1 MGYLTDW
8 VGYSGLF
15 IAFIAVLF
23 IPGYIALR
31 LLRLPRFGSLAMAP
45 SWTLAIVG
53 IGAIFLKDV
62 SIGWFRASFALLAL
76 IVILVAALAWH
87 HIPRSFETSKAPY
100 GAFPRR
106 NKALAFGVV
115 TVVILVLIVPIMIR
129 MDPNVPNWGPDPMFH
144 YNGVNSVLFRKD
156 ASMFGAMDTNH
167 GIRIKDTVYP
177 AVWHGIV
184 GLVASIGNIVPASH
198 MLTFVVTPLVWII
211 GMTYLGVTAL
221 PHHRLA
227 SLFVPV
233 MLIAFPAFPGYLT
246 VTKGFWPNSLALAAT
261 PAVIGGAIAAY
272 HRYRWDENKLSR
284 EIFAVAA
291 VAVAIGVVGVTAT
304 HPSTLFSLL
313 WITIPTVILVS
324 VRFSRAQLR
333 NMTRRKWVIAGVI
346 TTVIIGVVAV
356 ILVSIPKIRSFLG
369 RELPRGWEDLP
380 ERLVSAF
387 AIWPIGKNP
396 IIVAG
401 VGVVILLAI
410 AIGLRVVARHRHL
423 HWIGL
428 AWGMQMLL
436 ILGGYF
442 PLGILTALAGL
453 WYHDMYRLFSIQA
466 IFLALILALAVAE
479 VVGWL
484 GRRTVAR
491 APAKSI
497 TDQAHF
503 VRAYPAL
510 VGSVAIALVIALAG
524 ATVLYKKPTV
534 YADAAPRFG
543 EDEILN
549 SRDELEFIANL
560 EEYIPAG
567 SIVVGDPTTGIVYA
581 PAYGV
586 INSVFA
592 QVNLRGVDVDGN
604 ILANGFR
611 SLEYDPRVCQI
622 LNSYGIR
629 YYYEDK
635 PIPYQDV
642 DRSDRMPGFYNVDTP
657 GAMFDLVAEVDGARL
672 WQITGCAGE
681 PADPSWWN
689 LRSRMRTVINP
700 PFGYSR

>member
-144 YNGVNSVLFRKD
+144 YNGVNSVLIRKD

-272 HRYRWDENKLSR
+272 HRYKWDEKKSAR
-284 EIFAVAA
+284 DIFGVALIA
-291 VAVAIGVVGVTAT
+291 VAVGVVGVTAT
-304 HPSTLFSLL
+304 HPSTLFSLV
-313 WITIPTVILVS
+313 WVTTPTAILVTA
-324 VRFSRAQLR
+324 RFIREQLR
-333 NMTRRKWVIAGVI
+333 VMTRNKWVIGGVLA
-346 TTVIIGVVAV
+346 VFALGAVAV
-356 ILVSIPKIRSFLG
+356 VLASIPKIRSFLG

-380 ERLVSAF
+380 ERLVSAL
-387 AIWPIGKNP
+387 ANWPVGKNP
-396 IIVAG
+396 ILLAG
-401 VGVVILLAI
+401 VGIVIVAALV
-410 AIGLRVVARHRHL
+410 IGLRVVVRHRHL

-428 AWGMQMLL
+428 AWGMQMLI

-442 PLGILTALAGL
+442 PLGILTSLAGL
-453 WYHDMYRLFSIQA
+453 WYHDMYRLFSVQA

-479 VVGWL
+479 VIGWVSKRL
-484 GRRTVAR
+484 TNRELERT
-491 APAKSI
+491 I
-497 TDQAHF
+497 EGQANF
-503 VRAYPAL
+503 VHAQPAL
-510 VGSVAIALVIALAG
+510 VAASALALVIGLAG
-524 ATVLYKKPTV
+524 ATFLYKKPTV
-534 YADAAPRFG
+534 YADAEPRFG

-549 SRDELEFIANL
+549 SREELEFIANL
-560 EEYIPAG
+560 DQYVPSG
-567 SIVVGDPTTGIVYA
+567 SIIVGDPTTGVVYA

-586 INSVFA
+586 VNTVFA

-604 ILANGFR
+604 ILANDFR
-611 SLEYDPRVCQI
+611 SIEYDPRVCQI
-622 LNSYGIR
+622 LTGYGIR
-629 YYYEDK
+629 YYYEDD
-635 PIPYQDV
+635 PINYQNV
-642 DRSDRMPGFYNVDTP
+642 DRSERMPGLYNVDTA
-657 GAMFDLVAEVDGARL
+657 GDMFELVEEVDGARL
-672 WQITGCAGE
+672 WQITCPGDME
-681 PADPSWWN
+681 DPSWWSI
-689 LRSRMRTVINP
+689 RDRMRTIIAP

>member
-144 YNGVNSVLFRKD
+144 YNGVNSVLIRKD

-233 MLIAFPAFPGYLT
+233 MLIAFPVFPGYLT
-246 VTKGFWPNSLALAAT
+246 VTKGFWPNALALAAT

-272 HRYRWDENKLSR
+272 HRYKWDQNSLHKQ
-284 EIFAVAA
+284 IFFIASISA
-291 VAVAIGVVGVTAT
+291 AIGVVGVTVA
-304 HPSTLFSLL
+304 HPSTLFSIA
-313 WITIPTVILVS
+313 WITIPTMILVV
-324 VRFSRAQLR
+324 VRFIRSQLR
-333 NMTRRKWVIAGVI
+333 TMTRNKW
-346 TTVIIGVVAV
+346 IIGGVFLIIALAAVA
-356 ILVSIPKIRSFLG
+356 LVLASVPKVRSFLG
-369 RELPRGWEDLP
+369 RELPRGWEDFP
-380 ERLVSAF
+380 ERFVSAL

-396 IIVAG
+396 IILAV
-401 VGVVILLAI
+401 VGAVVLAAI
-410 AIGLRVVARHRHL
+410 VIGLRVIARHRHL

-428 AWGMQMLL
+428 AWAMQMLI

-442 PLGILTALAGL
+442 PLHILTSLAGL
-453 WYHDMYRLFSIQA
+453 WYHDMYRLFSVQA

-479 VVGWL
+479 VIGWVSKRVINVTPARTMTGQAEFVQARPRFVG
-484 GRRTVAR
+484 A
-491 APAKSI
+491 A
-497 TDQAHF
+497 
-503 VRAYPAL
+503 AL
-510 VGSVAIALVIALAG
+510 VLIIGLAS
-524 ATVLYKKPTV
+524 ASFLYKKPTV

-549 SRDELEFIANL
+549 SRAELEFISQL
-560 EEYIPAG
+560 DQYIPSG
-567 SIVVGDPTTGIVYA
+567 SIVAGDPTTGIVYA
-581 PAYGV
+581 PAYGL
-586 INSVFA
+586 INTVFA
-592 QVNLRGVDVDGN
+592 QVNLRGVDVEGN